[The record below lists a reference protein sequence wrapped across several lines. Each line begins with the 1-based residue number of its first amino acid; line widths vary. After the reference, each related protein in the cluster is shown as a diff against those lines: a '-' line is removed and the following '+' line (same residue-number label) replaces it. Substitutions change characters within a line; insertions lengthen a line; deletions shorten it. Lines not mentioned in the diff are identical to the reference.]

1 MQQIGDL
8 LKRIQ
13 KPGMGGAISRAMVLA
28 EANRWIAERNHLLA
42 QHVRAR
48 AIIGGSVSVQCT
60 AGVAASEVRLLA
72 PALLAHLRETLP
84 GYALRS
90 LNCFVKSG
98 SLTDDTDLSDEG
110 M

>member
-28 EANRWIAERNHLLA
+28 EANRWIAARSDLLA
-42 QHVRAR
+42 RHVRAR
-48 AIIGGSVSVQCT
+48 AIIGGNVTVQCT
-60 AGVAASEVRLLA
+60 AGAAASEVRLLA
-72 PALLAHLRETLP
+72 PALLAHLRTTMP
-84 GYALRS
+84 GYTLRS

-98 SLTDDTDLSDEG
+98 SLTDDTDLTDEG
-110 M
+110 V